1 MIIKNQESRFKI
13 EKKNNYEIRKD
24 EEKKYWYINH
34 IMNHILIFTFH
45 LPKKREVGFIR
56 SWYAIHKEE
65 KNEEQSK
72 TVKYPSLFICSF
84 VCLLFDKQY
93 QIRLPSRYMYQL
105 DPEIVHLHFFV
116 FFWIYFLPQLF
127 RI

>member
-56 SWYAIHKEE
+56 S
-65 KNEEQSK
+65 
-72 TVKYPSLFICSF
+72 
-84 VCLLFDKQY
+84 
-93 QIRLPSRYMYQL
+93 
-105 DPEIVHLHFFV
+105 
-116 FFWIYFLPQLF
+116 
-127 RI
+127 